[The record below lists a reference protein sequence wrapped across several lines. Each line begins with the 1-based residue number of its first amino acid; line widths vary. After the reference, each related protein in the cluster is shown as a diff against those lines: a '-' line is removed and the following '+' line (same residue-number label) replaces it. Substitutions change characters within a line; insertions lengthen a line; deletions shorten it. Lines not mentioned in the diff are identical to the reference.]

1 MHSFCEVYRGAQIA
15 ESQALAGSD
24 LGVVLRRLG
33 LQFEDSRGTRR
44 DDLAAN
50 PDELQV
56 PSLENVARLLARGD
70 LFEQAVALL
79 EHALQPGQ
87 GAGVAWL
94 DLHEH
99 LVQKP
104 APQLRSRFDE
114 AEVIRPEERDAEAAG
129 KIERPPPDAV
139 HLDHPPRPVA

>member
-1 MHSFCEVYRGAQIA
+1 MHSFCEVFRGTQIA
-15 ESQALAGSD
+15 DFQALPGGY
-24 LGVVLRRLG
+24 LGVVSRSLG

-56 PSLENVARLLARGD
+56 PRLEDVAGLLARRD
-70 LFEQAVALL
+70 LLEQAVALL

-87 GAGVAWL
+87 GAGVTRL

-114 AEVIRPEERDAEAAG
+114 A
-129 KIERPPPDAV
+129 
-139 HLDHPPRPVA
+139 